1 MSPAEKRV
9 KSTSQEEREE
19 YVVKLRRR
27 RSGIV
32 QRVEQE
38 SLLTGALKS
47 KQLAAAAK
55 EHTDS

>member
-1 MSPAEKRV
+1 MVGGAQGLIIHSPAEKRV
-9 KSTSQEEREE
+9 KSTTQEERKE

-38 SLLTGALKS
+38 SLLMGALN
-47 KQLAAAAK
+47 
-55 EHTDS
+55 